1 MRLANS
7 EVRRQAPFFQ
17 VSALGRGHRSPIG
30 VCAQL
35 VGRIQVARCS
45 SWISWVLVCL
55 LSVAQAAEAGDESA
69 PADGGWESTVLA
81 AKSSMAKGADAQAVQ
96 LARKALA
103 QGAAASITSDN
114 VATIRNVL
122 AVALA
127 NTGAYR
133 EAREQLNFVLK
144 TRRAAGTPPLRLMDV
159 RLNCVDVELDAEDFI
174 AAEKYFSEAVKLANQ
189 VPFDSSS
196 ARGIEAIAI
205 AGTRLGRY
213 EPALR
218 MALASLVARR
228 KLPQASDRVEWM
240 SKFGVA
246 GACYHLGKYEA
257 CEAALKDCVRR
268 ATQRFGRSHPVTL
281 RLLLRLA
288 QAHIR
293 RSKLD
298 PARFVLNDW
307 DVDSPRAGDRL
318 SVRDRALRLIVES
331 DLLLAHVKPQKARVA
346 LEAAMKQLRVAKLEN
361 RSEFA
366 RCQMLL
372 GKIDRGKPER
382 ALSHY
387 LVAEK
392 IFIARMGKSHPETL
406 RARILVIQCRAER
419 DASAPIPAEHKK
431 LVDELAES
439 IGAEHPDIQSY
450 RSWRRE

>member
-7 EVRRQAPFFQ
+7 EVRRQTPFFQ
-17 VSALGRGHRSPIG
+17 VSALERGHRPPIG

-35 VGRIQVARCS
+35 VGRIQVARRS

-81 AKSSMAKGADAQAVQ
+81 AKSSLAKGADAQAVQ
-96 LARKALA
+96 LAREALT
-103 QGAAASITSDN
+103 QGAAAGITSDDQA
-114 VATIRNVL
+114 VIRNVL
-122 AVALA
+122 AVALMK
-127 NTGAYR
+127 TGAFG
-133 EAREQLNFVLK
+133 EAREELNFVLK
-144 TRRAAGTPPLRLMDV
+144 IRRAAGTPPLRLLEVLMN
-159 RLNCVDVELDAEDFI
+159 LVDVELDAEDFA
-174 AAEKYFSEAVKLANQ
+174 AAEKYLREAAKLAKQ
-189 VPFDSSS
+189 VPFDTSSV
-196 ARGIEAIAI
+196 AAMETIAL
-205 AGTRLGRY
+205 AATRLGRY
-213 EPALR
+213 QSALK
-218 MALASLVARR
+218 MAYSCLMTRR
-228 KLPQASDRVEWM
+228 KQPKAADRVELL
-240 SKFGVA
+240 SLFGMA
-246 GACYHLGKYEA
+246 GASYHLGKYEV
-257 CEAALKDCVRR
+257 CEAALENCVRR
-268 ATQRFGRSHPVTL
+268 ARQRLGRSHPVTL
-281 RLLLRLA
+281 RLLPRLA

-298 PARFVLNDW
+298 TARFVLNDW
-307 DVDSPRAGDRL
+307 DVDSPRAGDRV

-331 DLLLAHVKPQKARVA
+331 ELLLAQVKPQKARVA
-346 LEAAMKQLRVAKLEN
+346 LEAAMKQLRAAELESK
-361 RSEFA
+361 SEFA
-366 RCQMLL
+366 RCEMLL
-372 GKIDRGKPER
+372 GQIDRGKPER

-392 IFIARMGKSHPETL
+392 IFVARMGKSHPETL